1 MTETVWGTCY
11 VLTHLSSVSF
21 HLLWP
26 DFCSSWQKC
35 RARQF
40 HSCSW
45 CAKGFPRWPSR
56 CHSLLSHCKHSSC
69 CSGWSGINK
78 MKRGIPGYA
87 SDLSTEATSHHLI
100 TIPIVYMNRKLTV
113 KEESKR
119 WLVFLV
125 SHKIQAW
132 ERTKSRTISKEGRT
146 LADRGCIA
154 FLG

>member
-1 MTETVWGTCY
+1 MTETVWETCY

-45 CAKGFPRWPSR
+45 CAKEFPRWPSR

-78 MKRGIPGYA
+78 MKRGIRVYA
-87 SDLSTEATSHHLI
+87 SDLATEAISHHLI
-100 TIPIVYMNRKLTV
+100 TIPVVYNEQGSLRWRKKAKDGLFFWCCI
-113 KEESKR
+113 KSKPEKGQCLGP
-119 WLVFLV
+119 LVRKAGCSL
-125 SHKIQAW
+125 
-132 ERTKSRTISKEGRT
+132 
-146 LADRGCIA
+146 RGD
-154 FLG
+154 